1 MSDVGDGI
9 NSLRAGW
16 SFGGETANTFDRH
29 VSKSVPFYHL
39 GQKLVCDI
47 SDYFIKDDGSVC
59 YDIGS
64 STGELTLKLA
74 KHHHDTKETIKFIG
88 IDTEPKMIEVAEKK
102 QLDLNLNNVSFLH
115 DDVMNFNFENT
126 NFISS
131 YYTVQFI
138 KPSERQRLVNNIFQ
152 SLNWGGG
159 FLMFEKVRA
168 PDARFQDMMLGLYDE
183 YKLEA
188 GYSPEEIFGKT
199 RSLRGVLE
207 PFSTQGN
214 LDMLKRA
221 GFKDVLTVMKF
232 ISFEGYLAIK

>member
-9 NSLRAGW
+9 KSVKAAW
-16 SFGGETANTFDRH
+16 TFGGETANTFDSH
-29 VSKSVPFYHL
+29 VSKSVPLYHL
-39 GQKLVCDI
+39 GQKLACDI

-64 STGELTLKLA
+64 STGGLTLHFA
-74 KHHHDTKETIKFIG
+74 EHHREVKPSVQFVG
-88 IDTEPKMIEVAEKK
+88 IDTEPKMIEAAEKK
-102 QLDLNLNNVSFLH
+102 QIELKLKNVNFLC
-115 DDVMNFNFENT
+115 DDITNFNFENT

-138 KPSERQRLVNNIFQ
+138 KPSERQRLIDKIFN

-159 FLMFEKVRA
+159 FLIFEKVRA
-168 PDARFQDMMLGLYDE
+168 PDARFQDMMVGLYDE
-183 YKLEA
+183 YKLES

-199 RSLRGVLE
+199 RSLRGILE

-214 LDMLKRA
+214 LDMLRRA
-221 GFKDVLTVMKF
+221 GFKDIISVMKF

>member
-74 KHHHDTKETIKFIG
+74 KHHETKETIKFIG

>member
-9 NSLRAGW
+9 DSLRAGW
-16 SFGGETANTFDRH
+16 SFGGETANTFDKH
-29 VSKSVPFYHL
+29 VSKSVPLYHL

-74 KHHHDTKETIKFIG
+74 KHHHDIKNTIKFVG

-102 QLDLNLNNVSFLH
+102 QLDLNLNNVSFLY

-138 KPSERQRLVNNIFQ
+138 KPSERQRLINNIFQ

-168 PDARFQDMMLGLYDE
+168 PDARFQDMMVGLYDE
-183 YKLEA
+183 HKLEA

-221 GFKDVLTVMKF
+221 GFKDVLIVMKY